1 MPVGETAMISES
13 PLIELELKLLVP
25 SGAVRRLLAHPL
37 LKGAAG
43 ASRRRLHSVYF
54 DTPQLDLWRQGIALR
69 LRRDGERWFQAV
81 KGGGTALAGLHRR
94 VEDEVEVA
102 GAALDLSRIVHD
114 GLARVFSSERL
125 RARLKPV
132 FITDFVRNSR
142 LLEVDSGARVE
153 ASLDRGMI
161 KSGSRAERVV
171 ELELELKSGA
181 PRQLYEFAL
190 ELVRDLPLSVENRS
204 KAERGY
210 ALYRSKDP
218 KPVKAHRA
226 ALVPALTVGGAFK
239 VIMQAGL
246 AHLQANANGMLAGND
261 LEYLHQ
267 MRVALRRL
275 RSAFSVFEPVM
286 PGAAAPMLA
295 EIKWLASCLG
305 PARDWDVFLTETLP
319 PIRKEFGS
327 HGELKAYSERCGEL
341 RRKAGAKARR
351 AVRSARYQRLML
363 ALAGWLES
371 WSAPIELE
379 PGQRAALG
387 EPIGAFASRVLEQRY
402 RRVRARSRK
411 FDKLSSREL
420 HRLRIAVK
428 KFRYATD
435 FFAGLYEGGLA
446 RVALQRLSDLQDI
459 LGAINDAATV
469 TDLMAHGFDGA
480 GGMDVAE
487 AKGIL
492 LGWSRGRAETLKRE
506 LKRAWKE
513 FRSAEKFW

>member
-1 MPVGETAMISES
+1 MTPES
-13 PLIELELKLLVP
+13 PSIELELKLLVP
-25 SGAVRRLLAHPL
+25 SGSVRRLSAHRL

-43 ASRRRLHSVYF
+43 ASRRRLHGVYY
-54 DTPQLDLWRQGIALR
+54 DTPKLDLLRQGIALR
-69 LRRDGERWFQAV
+69 LRRDGERWFQAA

-102 GAALDLSRIVHD
+102 GPALDLSRVVHAE
-114 GLARVFSSERL
+114 LARVLSSEQL

-132 FITDFVRNSR
+132 FVTDFIRSSR
-142 LLEVDSGARVE
+142 LLETDSGAHVE
-153 ASLDRGMI
+153 ASIDRGLI
-161 KSGSRAERVV
+161 KCGSRTERVV
-171 ELELELKSGA
+171 ELELELKSGT

-190 ELVRDLPLSVENRS
+190 RLVRDLPLSVENRS

-210 ALYRSKDP
+210 ALLRGKGP
-218 KPVKAHRA
+218 KPVKAHPA
-226 ALVPALTVGGAFK
+226 TLVPALSVGQAFK
-239 VIMQAGL
+239 AVMQAGL
-246 AHLQANANGMLAGND
+246 THLQANAHGLLAGGD

-286 PGAAAPMLA
+286 PGTAAPMLA
-295 EIKWLASCLG
+295 EIKWLASSLG
-305 PARDWDVFLTETLP
+305 SARDWDVFLTETLP
-319 PIRKEFGS
+319 PIKKEFGS
-327 HGELKAYSERCGEL
+327 HGELKAFSERCGEL

-363 ALAGWLES
+363 SLAGWLES
-371 WSAPIELE
+371 WSEPIELE
-379 PGQRAALG
+379 PEQRAALG
-387 EPIGAFASRVLEQRY
+387 EPIGAFASRVLGQRY
-402 RRVRARSRK
+402 NRVRARGRK

-420 HRLRIAVK
+420 HRVRIAVK

-446 RVALQRLSDLQDI
+446 RAALHRLSDLQDI

-469 TDLMAHGFDGA
+469 TELMAHGFDGA

-506 LKRAWKE
+506 LMSAWKE
-513 FRSAEKFW
+513 FRSAERFW

>member
-1 MPVGETAMISES
+1 MTPES
-13 PLIELELKLLVP
+13 PSLELELKLLVP
-25 SGAVRRLLAHPL
+25 SGAVRRLSAHRL

-54 DTPQLDLWRQGIALR
+54 DTPKLDLMRQGIALR

-94 VEDEVEVA
+94 VEDEAEVA
-102 GAALDLSRIVHD
+102 GPVLDLSRIVD
-114 GLARVFSSERL
+114 AELARVLSSEEL
-125 RARLKPV
+125 RAQLKPV
-132 FITDFVRNSR
+132 FVTDFIRSSR
-142 LLEVDSGARVE
+142 LLETDAGVRVE
-153 ASLDRGMI
+153 ASIDRGLI
-161 KSGSRAERVV
+161 KCGSRTERVV
-171 ELELELKSGA
+171 ELELELKGGA

-190 ELVRDLPLSVENRS
+190 RLVRDLPLSVENRS

-210 ALYRSKDP
+210 ALLRGKGP
-218 KPVKAHRA
+218 KPVKAHPA
-226 ALVPALTVGGAFK
+226 TLVPALSVGEAFK
-239 VIMQAGL
+239 AVMQAGL
-246 AHLQANANGMLAGND
+246 THLQANAHGMLAGGD
-261 LEYLHQ
+261 LEFLHQ

-286 PGAAAPMLA
+286 PGAAAPMLG
-295 EIKWLASCLG
+295 EIKWLASSLG

-319 PIRKEFGS
+319 PIKKEFGS
-327 HGELKAYSERCGEL
+327 HGELKAFSERCGEL

-363 ALAGWLES
+363 SLAGWLES
-371 WSAPIELE
+371 WSGPIELE
-379 PGQRAALG
+379 PKQRASLG
-387 EPIGAFASRVLEQRY
+387 EPIGAFASRVLGQRY
-402 RRVRARSRK
+402 NRVRARGRK

-446 RVALQRLSDLQDI
+446 RAALHRLSDLQDI
-459 LGAINDAATV
+459 LGAINDAAAV

-492 LGWSRGRAETLKRE
+492 LGWSRGRAATLKRE
-506 LKRAWKE
+506 LKSAWKE
-513 FRSAEKFW
+513 FRSAERFW

>member
-1 MPVGETAMISES
+1 MTPES
-13 PLIELELKLLVP
+13 PSIELELKLLVP
-25 SGAVRRLLAHPL
+25 PGSVRRLSAHRL

-43 ASRRRLHSVYF
+43 ASRRRLHGVYY
-54 DTPQLDLWRQGIALR
+54 DTPKLDLLRQGIALR

-102 GAALDLSRIVHD
+102 GPALDLSRIVHAE
-114 GLARVFSSERL
+114 LARVLSSERL

-132 FITDFVRNSR
+132 FVTDFIRSSR
-142 LLEVDSGARVE
+142 LLETDSGAHVE
-153 ASLDRGMI
+153 ASIDRGLI
-161 KSGSRAERVV
+161 KCGSRTERVV

-190 ELVRDLPLSVENRS
+190 RLVRDLPLSVENRS

-210 ALYRSKDP
+210 ALLRGKGP
-218 KPVKAHRA
+218 KLVKAHPA
-226 ALVPALTVGGAFK
+226 TLVPALSVGEAFK
-239 VIMQAGL
+239 AVMQAGL
-246 AHLQANANGMLAGND
+246 THLQANAHGMLAGGD
-261 LEYLHQ
+261 IEYLHQ

-295 EIKWLASCLG
+295 EIKWLASSLG

-319 PIRKEFGS
+319 PIKKEFGS
-327 HGELKAYSERCGEL
+327 HGELKAFSERCGEL

-363 ALAGWLES
+363 SLAGWLES
-371 WSAPIELE
+371 WSGPIELE
-379 PGQRAALG
+379 PEQRAALG
-387 EPIGAFASRVLEQRY
+387 EPIGAFASRVLGQRY
-402 RRVRARSRK
+402 NRVRARGRK

-420 HRLRIAVK
+420 HRVRIAVK

-446 RVALQRLSDLQDI
+446 RVALHRLSDLQDI
-459 LGAINDAATV
+459 LGAINDAAAV

-492 LGWSRGRAETLKRE
+492 LGWSRGRAATLKRE
-506 LKRAWKE
+506 LKSAWKE
-513 FRSAEKFW
+513 FRSAELFW

>member
-1 MPVGETAMISES
+1 MTPES
-13 PLIELELKLLVP
+13 PSIELELKLLAP
-25 SGAVRRLLAHPL
+25 SGSVRRLSAHRL

-43 ASRRRLHSVYF
+43 ASRRRLHSVYY
-54 DTPQLDLWRQGIALR
+54 DTPKLDLLRQGIALR

-102 GAALDLSRIVHD
+102 GPALDLSRIAHAE
-114 GLARVFSSERL
+114 LARVLSSEQL

-132 FITDFVRNSR
+132 FVTDFIRSSR
-142 LLEVDSGARVE
+142 LLETDSGAQVE
-153 ASLDRGMI
+153 ASIDRGVI
-161 KSGSRAERVV
+161 KCGSRTERVV
-171 ELELELKSGA
+171 ELELELKRGA

-190 ELVRDLPLSVENRS
+190 RLVRDLPLSVENRS

-210 ALYRSKDP
+210 ALLRGKGP
-218 KPVKAHRA
+218 KPVKAHPA
-226 ALVPALTVGGAFK
+226 TLVPALSVGEAFK
-239 VIMQAGL
+239 VVMQAGL
-246 AHLQANANGMLAGND
+246 THLQANAHGMLAGGD

-275 RSAFSVFEPVM
+275 RSAFSVFEPFM

-295 EIKWLASCLG
+295 EIKWLASSLG

-319 PIRKEFGS
+319 PIKKEFGS
-327 HGELKAYSERCGEL
+327 HGELKAFSDRCGEL

-351 AVRSARYQRLML
+351 AVRSARYQRLTL
-363 ALAGWLES
+363 SLAGWLES
-371 WSAPIELE
+371 WSGPIGLE
-379 PGQRAALG
+379 PERHAALG
-387 EPIGAFASRVLEQRY
+387 EPIGAFASRVLRQRY
-402 RRVRARSRK
+402 KRVRVRGRK

-435 FFAGLYEGGLA
+435 FFAGLYERRLA
-446 RVALQRLSDLQDI
+446 GVALHRLSDLQDI

-506 LKRAWKE
+506 LKSAWKK
-513 FRSAEKFW
+513 FRSAERFW